1 MESAAAPNQ
10 TRRPLHAVFAS
21 PKPRVLIQDQLQ
33 TNKAFP
39 TMPRTSWP
47 SAWRPRHW
55 LALLLSGLIAL
66 GSGSLP
72 PGLAQGIR
80 GAAPDAASTLR
91 KVPGESPQKTVA
103 NFLTLTGNAE
113 TVIRKA
119 LATGMSEPGLMFSPV
134 IEQQAQAAATDL
146 RQATQAMD
154 LSKMPISLRPM
165 SGVGTML
172 MLRSLL
178 LYDLHQRPDIDI
190 PDSQQVATQHLQSW
204 TIPDTPITLR
214 RISINDKTTHQ
225 SCSQCSQGDF
235 LFSADT
241 LIQVP
246 NDFEAIFEDKQT
258 PDRRFGADL
267 YTLWALLPG
276 GVLPPKAFLLLP
288 LPLRS
293 QLLTVYAGQSLLQ
306 WLLLI
311 PVTLAAMAAIAWW
324 LWRIRRWQKQHEN
337 REGPIP
343 RLLETAAI
351 VPLIALTFGWEWYA
365 IDWINLFGERQEAVL
380 FISRLI
386 HGLLEALLVYL
397 LAETIGQLISIRRT
411 SLLELIKTPRPDR
424 RQGSGQI
431 LTIARC
437 VGLIGAIFVAIQTGR
452 DLGLTSVTLL
462 ALSSVPALAISLG
475 TQQLIRDIADGF
487 SLLLDGQIKPGD
499 QCSIGKGDE
508 IKGTIQSLGMR
519 SVRLQK
525 DDGSILAIPNS
536 EVASAVVVNH
546 NLSASQRCGLT
557 LALEPEQRNALPH
570 LLAQARD
577 LLASYPELLK
587 GDATVKSHDQG
598 LSLVVSGTWREDL
611 SSKESKAMQEQLLL
625 QLLHL
630 LNPAG
635 APASSS
641 SDPG

>member
-1 MESAAAPNQ
+1 MIRQQNPHQSRK
-10 TRRPLHAVFAS
+10 TAS
-21 PKPRVLIQDQLQ
+21 P
-33 TNKAFP
+33 
-39 TMPRTSWP
+39 MPRTSWQ
-47 SAWRPRHW
+47 SAFRLRHW
-55 LALLLSGLIAL
+55 FALLLSGLVAL
-66 GSGSLP
+66 SSGGLP
-72 PGLAQGIR
+72 SSLAQRIQATTPG
-80 GAAPDAASTLR
+80 GEPHGSTPALR
-91 KVPGESPQKTVA
+91 KVPGESPQKTVT

-113 TVIRKA
+113 TAIRKA
-119 LATGMSEPGLMFSPV
+119 LAAGMAEPGLMFSPA
-134 IEQQAQAAATDL
+134 IEQQAQAAAVDL

-154 LSKMPISLRPM
+154 LSQMPISLRPM

-178 LYDLHQRPDIDI
+178 LYDLHQQPDLDI
-190 PDSQQVATQHLQSW
+190 PDSQQVTAQDLQTW
-204 TIPDTPITLR
+204 TIPDTPITLH
-214 RISINDKTTHQ
+214 RISINDKTTHHP
-225 SCSQCSQGDF
+225 CSQCSNGDF

-246 NDFEAIFEDKQT
+246 NDFETIFENKQT
-258 PDRRFGADL
+258 PNRRFGADL

-288 LPLRS
+288 HPLRT
-293 QLLTVYAGQSLLQ
+293 QLLTTYAGQSLLQ

-311 PVTLAAMAAIAWW
+311 PVTLAAVAAIAWW
-324 LWRIRRWQKQHEN
+324 LWRIRRWQKQHEGQ
-337 REGPIP
+337 EGPVP

-351 VPLIALTFGWEWYA
+351 VPLLALVLGWEWYA

-380 FISRLI
+380 FISRLS

-397 LAETIGQLISIRRT
+397 LAETIGQLISVRST
-411 SLLELIKTPRPDR
+411 SLPKLLRTARPER

-437 VGLIGAIFVAIQTGR
+437 FGLVGTILIAIQTGR
-452 DLGLTSVTLL
+452 DLGLTSITLL

-525 DDGSILAIPNS
+525 DDGSILAMPNS

-546 NLSASQRCGLT
+546 NLSAARRCRLT
-557 LALEPEQRNALPH
+557 LALEPEQRTGLPH
-570 LLAQARD
+570 LLEQTRS

-598 LSLVVSGTWREDL
+598 LSLVVSGAWRKDL

-625 QLLHL
+625 QLLQL
-630 LNPAG
+630 LHPAS
-635 APASSS
+635 APASASA
-641 SDPG
+641 DPT

>member
-1 MESAAAPNQ
+1 MS
-10 TRRPLHAVFAS
+10 RYHWHR
-21 PKPRVLIQDQLQ
+21 
-33 TNKAFP
+33 AF
-39 TMPRTSWP
+39 RL
-47 SAWRPRHW
+47 RHW
-55 LALLLSGLIAL
+55 LALLLSCLVALSSAGL
-66 GSGSLP
+66 LP
-72 PGLAQGIR
+72 GMAAATAAAQRQGT
-80 GAAPDAASTLR
+80 APAPR
-91 KVPGESPQKTVA
+91 KVPGDSPRKTVE
-103 NFLTLTGNAE
+103 NFLILTGNAE
-113 TVIRKA
+113 TVIRQA
-119 LATGMSEPGLMFSPV
+119 LAAGMTEPGLTFSPAV
-134 IEQQAQAAATDL
+134 IEQAQAAAIDL
-146 RQATQAMD
+146 QRATQAMD

-178 LYDLHQRPDIDI
+178 LYDLHQRPDFII
-190 PDSQQVATQHLQSW
+190 PDHKQVAEQRLQSW

-214 RISINDKTTHQ
+214 KINANDKTTHQ
-225 SCSQCSQGDF
+225 ACSQCSHGDF

-246 NDFEAIFEDKQT
+246 NDFEDIFEDKQT

-276 GVLPPKAFLLLP
+276 GVLPPKIFLLLP
-288 LPLRS
+288 LHLRS
-293 QLLTVYAGQSLLQ
+293 QLLAVYAGQSLLQ

-311 PVTLAAMAAIAWW
+311 PVTLAVMAAIAWW
-324 LWRIRRWQKQHEN
+324 LWRIRRWQKQHED

-343 RLLETAAI
+343 SLIETAAV
-351 VPLIALTFGWEWYA
+351 VPLIALIFGWEWYA
-365 IDWINLFGERQEAVL
+365 IDWINLFGERQEAIL

-386 HGLLEALLVYL
+386 HGLLQALLVYL
-397 LAETIGQLISIRRT
+397 LAETIGQLISIRSE
-411 SLLELIKTPRPDR
+411 SLPQLLKIARPER

-437 VGLIGAIFVAIQTGR
+437 IGLIGAIIVSIQTGR
-452 DLGLTSVTLL
+452 DLGLTSVTLF

-499 QCSIGKGDE
+499 HCSIGKGDD

-546 NLSASQRCGLT
+546 NRNASKRCELT
-557 LALEPEQRNALPH
+557 LALEPEQRSLLPQ
-570 LLAQARD
+570 LLSEARD
-577 LLASYPELLK
+577 LLAHQSNLLQ
-587 GDATVKSHDQG
+587 ANLTIKSHDQG
-598 LSLVVSGTWREDL
+598 LSLVVRGEWRDDL
-611 SSKESKAMQEQLLL
+611 SSHERKTRQEELLL
-625 QLLHL
+625 QLLLL
-630 LNPAG
+630 LNSQTAAPPPGEQPA
-635 APASSS
+635 
-641 SDPG
+641 